1 MQLFPLRR
9 LLAATITALRVPGR
23 LSRLERAASLATLLV
38 PVFMVHGRV
47 IGEALMIAVAVALLL
62 RSAAL
67 GEFAWLRRP
76 WMVIGL
82 LWWGW
87 LVLCSLPRP
96 DFGGGGLGGIEHGG
110 IGASVQALLVIRF
123 LLFVAALETFALRES
138 WARRALSGILSLAA
152 LYIAVQSVWQFATG
166 TNFFGEPR
174 GGDGELTG
182 PYDKPRAG
190 GQFSLLLYPVL
201 LPPVAALLGR
211 AGYLARFAGAA
222 LGLLGIAVMVL
233 IGQRM
238 PLILALFGLVM
249 SGLLLPRLR
258 FWVVIALMAAV
269 TLIGAS
275 RVVSPPTY
283 YRLVTKFSDQME
295 HFPESPYGV
304 IYARARAMIAENPLT
319 GLGFDGFR
327 HYCGEARYFHGWRW
341 PADPTD
347 DGGGLGGCQM
357 HPHNLYLEAATNAG
371 LPGLALFTGLAL
383 AWLGSLGRGLW
394 RAPEPR
400 RAGLFVAVLVYFW
413 PIASTSSFTAMPLSG
428 FFFVLLGFGLAL
440 AREARKNPGEM
451 SPGLSHV

>member
-1 MQLFPLRR
+1 MQISSRPR
-9 LLAATITALRVPGR
+9 LIAALIVALRVPAR
-23 LSRLERAASLATLLV
+23 LAGLERAATVATLLV

-47 IGEALMIAVAVALLL
+47 LGEALMIAVALALLL
-62 RSAAL
+62 RSAARAD
-67 GEFAWLRRP
+67 FAWLWRP

-82 LWWGW
+82 VWWGW

-96 DFGGGGLGGIEHGG
+96 EHGVIEHGG
-110 IGASVQALLVIRF
+110 VGATVQALLVVRF
-123 LLFVAALETFALRES
+123 LLFVAALEVFALKEA
-138 WARRALSGILSLAA
+138 WARRALAAILSLAA
-152 LYIAVQSVWQFATG
+152 FYIAVQSVWQFATG
-166 TNFFGEPR
+166 RNFFGEPR

-201 LPPVAALLGR
+201 LPPIAALLAR
-211 AGYLARFAGAA
+211 RQRLARLAGVV
-222 LGLLGIAVMVL
+222 LGVAGIAVMVL

-238 PLILALFGLVM
+238 PLLLTLFGLVV
-249 SGLLLPRLR
+249 SGLLLKRLR
-258 FWVVIALMAAV
+258 LWVLVALVAAV
-269 TLIGAS
+269 ALIGAS
-275 RVVSPPTY
+275 RIVSPPTY

-304 IYARARAMIAENPLT
+304 IYARARVMIAENPET

-327 HYCGEARYFHGWRW
+327 HYCGEARYFHGWHW
-341 PADPTD
+341 PADPGD

-371 LPGLALFTGLAL
+371 LPGLALFSALAL
-383 AWLGSLGRGLW
+383 AWLAALGRRLW

-400 RAGLFVAVLVYFW
+400 RVGLFVSVLMYLW

-440 AREARKNPGEM
+440 ARGPEKNPGE
-451 SPGLSHV
+451 